1 MKLAAYPLALALA
14 VTTVPV
20 IADAA
25 AEIGQPAPEFSVT
38 GSDGKTHA
46 LADYRGK
53 YVVLEWLNHDCPYV
67 AKHYDTENM
76 QALQKE
82 TTGKDMVWLSVISSA
97 PGKQGHSTPEKAN
110 EDASAKGAAPTAILL
125 DEKGEV
131 GTLYEAKSTPHM
143 FDVDPEG
150 TLIYKGAI
158 DDQPTFEKETVSGAK
173 NYVRQALAEATAGKA
188 VSAPDTQAYGCSVK
202 Y

>member
-110 EDASAKGAAPTAILL
+110 EHASAKGAAPTAILL

-143 FDVDPEG
+143 FVVDPEG

-173 NYVRQALAEATAGKA
+173 NYVRQALAEATAGKV
-188 VSAPDTQAYGCSVK
+188 VSAPDTRAYGCSVK